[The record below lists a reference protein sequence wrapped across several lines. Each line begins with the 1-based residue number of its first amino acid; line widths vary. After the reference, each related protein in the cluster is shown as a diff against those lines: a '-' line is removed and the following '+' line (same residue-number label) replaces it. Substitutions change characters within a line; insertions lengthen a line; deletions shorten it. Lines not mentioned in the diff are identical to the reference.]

1 MTNRPRGVFLFLWPL
16 CSCYSPNDT
25 IATGPGG
32 VEGPSSGS
40 SGEPTADATGA
51 DTDTSAS
58 ASSTSPGP
66 DTTAGTEDTGS
77 SGSDDSSGDAS
88 SSSASTTSVDVPV
101 CGDGVVDDGEVCD
114 DGVNDGSYGG
124 CMPECA
130 TLAPHCGDEV
140 LQPVEDCDDG
150 DDENADGCNVDCVVS
165 GSELW
170 TESYSAAGSYVL
182 DANAVATG
190 PDDDV
195 YVAGSIDTGSGIEAW
210 IRRLDFDGN
219 AIWVENYADNYG
231 QQTTGAGLDVDGSG
245 VAYVGGLAI
254 SAAGP
259 GGRDGWI
266 RAYDA
271 DAGLL
276 FSHASD
282 IEIADVGV
290 SEDGNAA
297 FVATHWLAAVSGY
310 LLTRRFSAV
319 GAELWT
325 DLLDDLSLGYPQ
337 AQAIAMDTEENL
349 LVLANYLP
357 LDGDPPATVWLRKY
371 DANGGVVWTRIL
383 DEDLDGVY
391 AVATGPNNE
400 VVIAGDSVGTW
411 LRLYDQDGDEQW
423 TVDGPNQQAT
433 EYRAVT
439 IDDDG
444 NVIAA
449 GVEQNVG
456 TVRKLSSIGAEL
468 WSTTIPDFSPT
479 DVAVDSQQNILVS
492 GNGDG
497 DGWVRKLAP

>member
-1 MTNRPRGVFLFLWPL
+1 MINRPRGVLFLLWPF

-25 IATGPGG
+25 IATGPSGA
-32 VEGPSSGS
+32 EGPSSES
-40 SGEPTADATGA
+40 SGSLTSSEA

-66 DTTAGTEDTGS
+66 DTTAGIEDTGS

-195 YVAGSIDTGSGIEAW
+195 YVAGSVDTGSGIEAW
-210 IRRLDFDGN
+210 IRRLDLDGN
-219 AIWVENYADNYG
+219 AIWVENYADDYG
-231 QQTTGAGLDVDGSG
+231 DETVGAGIDVDGAG
-245 VAYVGGLAI
+245 IVYAGGLAI
-254 SAAGP
+254 TGSGVS
-259 GGRDGWI
+259 GIDGWL
-266 RAYDA
+266 RAYDV
-271 DAGLL
+271 DASLV
-276 FSHASD
+276 FSHGAQ
-282 IEIADVGV
+282 IEIDDVAV
-290 SEDGNAA
+290 SDDGNAS
-297 FVATHWLAAVSGY
+297 FVGSYWLFDGNIT
-310 LLTRRFSAV
+310 TRRFSAA

-325 DLLDDLSLGYPQ
+325 DVVDGLALGGPEG
-337 AQAIAMDTEENL
+337 QAIAVDTEESL
-349 LVLANYLP
+349 LVLANYAP
-357 LDGDPPATVWLRKY
+357 LDADSSTIVWLRKY
-371 DANGGVVWTRIL
+371 DANGTVLWTRIL
-383 DEDLDGVY
+383 DEGLEAY
-391 AVATGPNNE
+391 SVATGPNNE
-400 VVIAGDSVGTW
+400 VAIAGDALGNW
-411 LRLYDQDGDEQW
+411 IRLYDQDGDEQW
-423 TVDGPNQQAT
+423 TVLGDPQQAT
-433 EYRAVT
+433 EYRGVT

-444 NVIAA
+444 NVVAA
-449 GVEQNVG
+449 GVEANVG
-456 TVRKLSSIGAEL
+456 TVRKLSSIGTQL
-468 WSTTIPDFSPT
+468 WSVEIPEFTPT

>member
-1 MTNRPRGVFLFLWPL
+1 MTNRPRGVLLLLWPI

-25 IATGPGG
+25 VATGSAGG
-32 VEGPSSGS
+32 DGPSSES
-40 SGEPTADATGA
+40 SGSPTTSETDADTGA
-51 DTDTSAS
+51 A
-58 ASSTSPGP
+58 ASSTSAGP
-66 DTTAGTEDTGS
+66 ETTAVTEDSASTGS
-77 SGSDDSSGDAS
+77 ADSSGDAS
-88 SSSASTTSVDVPV
+88 SSTTSTTSVDVPV

-130 TLAPHCGDEV
+130 GLAPHCGDEV

-150 DDENADGCNVDCVVS
+150 DDQNADGCNVDCVVS
-165 GSELW
+165 GSERW
-170 TESYSAAGSYVL
+170 TESYSAAGSYFL
-182 DANAVATG
+182 DANAVAAG

-195 YVAGSIDTGSGIEAW
+195 YVAGSVDTGSGIEAW
-210 IRRLDFDGN
+210 IRRLDLDGN

-231 QQTTGAGLDVDGSG
+231 YETTGVGLGVDGAG
-245 VAYVGGLAI
+245 TVYAGGLATTGT
-254 SAAGP
+254 GP

-271 DAGLL
+271 DAGLV
-276 FSHASD
+276 FSQAS
-282 IEIADVGV
+282 EVAVADVGV

-297 FVATHWLAAVSGY
+297 FVATHSSFTLSSI
-310 LLTRRFSAV
+310 LLTRRFSAL

-325 DLLDDLSLGYPQ
+325 DLLDDLSLGYPE
-337 AQAIAMDTEENL
+337 AQAIAVDTEENL

-357 LDGDPPATVWLRKY
+357 FDAQPPATIWLRKY

-383 DEDLDGVY
+383 DEDLEGVY

-400 VVIAGDSVGTW
+400 VAVAGDNVGTW

-423 TVDGPNQQAT
+423 TVIGPAQQVT
-433 EYRAVT
+433 EYSAVT

-444 NVIAA
+444 NVIVA
-449 GVEQNVG
+449 GVEENVG
-456 TVRKLSSIGAEL
+456 TVRKLSSIGTEL
-468 WSTTIPDFSPT
+468 WSVEIPDFTPT